1 MADLEWLPPRQ
12 ILERY
17 VDVAVGDIREAEAQL
32 YLAIISGEIRARRKG
47 VVFGAEWLKQLRNF
61 KADKSDRSAL
71 PPDIELS
78 VEDAERKWGSK

>member
-1 MADLEWLPPRQ
+1 MAVSEWLSPQQ

-47 VVFGAEWLKQLRNF
+47 VVFGAEKLKQLRNF
-61 KADKSDRSAL
+61 KADRSGRSAL

-78 VEDAERKWGSK
+78 VEDAERKWGSQ